1 MPNYLGAP
9 EPIPNIQSDL
19 DQLVEAWCANYL
31 AYLEGKCSQR
41 VHTQENIVLADMAKQ
56 LEIDVEY
63 LNALKSLRRHP
74 RGLVAAIR
82 EKYADKWGRETSAYR
97 EARQK
102 D

>member
-9 EPIPNIQSDL
+9 EPIPTFQSDL
-19 DQLVEAWCANYL
+19 DQLVEAWCASYL
-31 AYLEGKCSQR
+31 MKVEGKAFSNVFER
-41 VHTQENIVLADMAKQ
+41 ENIVLDDMARE
-56 LEIDVEY
+56 LEIDMEY
-63 LNALKSLRRHP
+63 LNALKSLRQHP